1 MKLNSFGAPGPVPL
15 PSNVWQTKFNLDK
28 RNSVESVRFNSIHG
42 LKPLAEVK
50 GALLVVE
57 VLQLPRP
64 QLSGLGLGN
73 SREHSAH
80 KRIRQRQ

>member
-42 LKPLAEVK
+42 LEPLAEVE

-57 VLQLPRP
+57 VLELPRP
-64 QLSGLGLGN
+64 QLGGLLSLGN
-73 SREHSAH
+73 GREHSAQ
-80 KRIRQRQ
+80 ITE